1 MVIWRSL
8 IQTIY
13 AKGRVYNY
21 SNTIGRNASSG
32 PGFRHPVDMVLGD
45 DDRTLYV
52 VNRGDEFQTCQRITM
67 LSTDETFLGEFGSYG
82 TGPGQF
88 VWPSAIAIDSNK
100 QIYIA
105 DQWTGRIT
113 VFNPDGDYLKH
124 WGIKGEEPGQLLGPT
139 GLAFDKNNSLYITD
153 YISNRVQNFSAEGE
167 YIRSLGETSGNAG
180 FSRPWGLHIDLSEN
194 IFIADWNNHRIQKF
208 GPDGTL
214 MLTIEGES
222 TKEDFRYPSHVTVD
236 SDDDIY
242 ISDWWNNKVLVF
254 DKNGHHITTFIGNA
268 EELSGWAQQQMD
280 ASPDHTKGRLLV
292 QDVSEEWR
300 FNRPTAIVIDKSN
313 RIFIA
318 ESQRMRIQI
327 YKKESKWED
336 PQFNL

>member
-32 PGFRHPVDMVLGD
+32 PGFRHPVAMVLAD

-52 VNRGDEFQTCQRITM
+52 VNRGDEFQTCPRITM
-67 LSTDETFLGEFGSYG
+67 LTTDETFLGEFGSYG
-82 TGPGQF
+82 TEPGQF

-100 QIYIA
+100 QIYVA

-113 VFNPDGDYLKH
+113 IFNRDGDYLKH
-124 WGIKGEEPGQLLGPT
+124 WGIKGEEPGQLSGPT
-139 GLAFDKNNSLYITD
+139 GLAFDKYNSLYITD
-153 YISNRVQNFSAEGE
+153 YISNRVQKFSADGK
-167 YIRSLGETSGNAG
+167 YIRSLGDTSENLS
-180 FSRPWGLHIDLSEN
+180 FSRPWGLHLDLSGN

-208 GPDGTL
+208 DANGIL
-214 MLTIEGES
+214 IRIIEGKS
-222 TKEDFRYPSHVTVD
+222 NKANFRYPSDVSVD
-236 SDDDIY
+236 SDEDIY
-242 ISDWWNNKVLVF
+242 ISDWWNNKVIVF
-254 DKNGHHITTFIGNA
+254 DKDGQYITTFIGNA
-268 EELSGWAQQQMD
+268 EKLSGWAQQQMD

-300 FNRPTAIVIDKSN
+300 FNRPTAIVVDKSN
-313 RIFIA
+313 RILIA

-327 YKKESKWED
+327 YKKELNWED